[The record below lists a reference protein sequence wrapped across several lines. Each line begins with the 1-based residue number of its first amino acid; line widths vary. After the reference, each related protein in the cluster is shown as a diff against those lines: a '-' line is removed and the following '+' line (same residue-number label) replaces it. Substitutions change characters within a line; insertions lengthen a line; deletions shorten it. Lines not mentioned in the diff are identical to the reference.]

1 MSKPCGNRSAVET
14 LPDLDS
20 GERRWRGRLVS
31 AEGITLHNSGKGS
44 ERAHL
49 EGHCAAPA
57 PGPSFSPSAMATGN
71 SDVVQSYETFKM
83 AWNTMS
89 QHMWMGHACF
99 SP

>member
-57 PGPSFSPSAMATGN
+57 PGPSLSPSAMATGN
-71 SDVVQSYETFKM
+71 SDVVPSEVMKRSKWHGT
-83 AWNTMS
+83 
-89 QHMWMGHACF
+89 
-99 SP
+99 P